1 MSDVVETTPARRSI
15 GAMRNPESEAAILAA
30 AEAVLLENGLNGF
43 SIEAVAKRARAGK
56 PTIYRWWPSQA
67 ALLLDVYHGRKRVNF
82 IYPDTGTIRG
92 DLRAY
97 LSGLLTTWREGT
109 SGEVF
114 RCVVAKAQAEPAALA
129 ALSAYMAD
137 RRCQSGKIIEK
148 AQARGEVRA
157 GVRPELITELLSS
170 FAWGRLLTERL
181 DVSDEEIDAV
191 VDTVLSGIASK
202 PAA

>member
-15 GAMRNPESEAAILAA
+15 GATRNPDSEAAILAA

-67 ALLLDVYHGRKRVNF
+67 ALLLDVYHSRKRVNF

-97 LSGLLTTWREGT
+97 LSGLLNTWREGT

-129 ALSAYMAD
+129 ALSAYMSD

-157 GVRPELITELLSS
+157 DVKPELITELLSS

-181 DVSDEEIDAV
+181 DVPDEEIDV
-191 VDTVLSGIASK
+191 IVDTVLSGIALK

>member
-15 GAMRNPESEAAILAA
+15 GATRNPDSEAAILAA

-67 ALLLDVYHGRKRVNF
+67 ALLLDVYHSRKRVNF

-129 ALSAYMAD
+129 ALSAYMSD

-157 GVRPELITELLSS
+157 DVKPELITELLSS

-181 DVSDEEIDAV
+181 DVPEDEIDAI
-191 VDTVLSGIASK
+191 VDTVLSGIALK
-202 PAA
+202 PVA